1 MILADNCKG
10 LTYPYWNT
18 KRRREG
24 RKVIFEITMMDDI
37 PKLTAD
43 TKPQIQEA
51 HRTPSR
57 RKTKRKERKGGREGG
72 RKKNTST
79 HIIPKS

>member
-1 MILADNCKG
+1 
-10 LTYPYWNT
+10 
-18 KRRREG
+18 
-24 RKVIFEITMMDDI
+24 MDDI